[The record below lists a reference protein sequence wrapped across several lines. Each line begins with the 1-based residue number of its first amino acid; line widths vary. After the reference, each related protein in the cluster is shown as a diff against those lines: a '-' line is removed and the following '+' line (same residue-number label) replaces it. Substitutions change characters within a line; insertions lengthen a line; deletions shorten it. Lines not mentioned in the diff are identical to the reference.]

1 MSISSIVYTTIN
13 ENFPAAGQDNDSQ
26 GFRDNF
32 ARIKTALGTAQ
43 TEITYLNTNAID
55 RTKNN
60 DMGNNTLSNVV
71 LQGSSIRSDV
81 QVKSGNNN
89 APNII
94 TFSSFQYL
102 RYSLSATDN
111 IFQVDN
117 WPVDSYASLYLEVVS
132 ATGTKR
138 VRFQTGVINNSL
150 GTPVQYVHLGEG
162 FGNNNYF
169 DVSRTDLN
177 DLKVNRYLFK
187 VASPDGGINVF
198 VSLVD
203 KFKEQPNT

>member
-43 TEITYLNTNAID
+43 TEITYLNTNAVD

-60 DMGNNTLSNVV
+60 DMGNNILSNVI
-71 LQGSSIRSDV
+71 LKGSGIRSDSELNSAATTSV
-81 QVKSGNNN
+81 LTYSDY
-89 APNII
+89 
-94 TFSSFQYL
+94 QY
-102 RYSLSATDN
+102 RKYSLNNTTN
-111 IFQVDN
+111 TFQIDN
-117 WPVDSYASLYLEVVS
+117 WPVDSYAVLYLELVS
-132 ATGTKR
+132 SSGTKR
-138 VRFQTGVINNSL
+138 IQFQKGVINNSL
-150 GTPVQYVHLGEG
+150 GTPVQYIHLGEG
-162 FGNNNYF
+162 FGSNNYF
-169 DVSRTDLN
+169 DVSRTDLG
-177 DLKVNRYLFK
+177 DTKVNRYLFK
-187 VASPDGGINVF
+187 VASPDGGINTF